1 MAEKKVSVNIFEVVY
16 TAANKLLA
24 GGHGLGI
31 VAATKSMPN
40 DFEKTLSVLR
50 SYTFPQLLKDKLS
63 GKIGERFIFMP
74 ITHKEVEYLTFSRL
88 SDSTSPPYLSRTT
101 IIAHHLAT
109 PVKELKSGKMNAGDL
124 VAWAGGLQGYDSKFD
139 FIKGWDADPEEL
151 NPTAFFRNTQNPLSA
166 ENLLKEMGIENNL
179 QSKLKDALAGVANR
193 LFDFDETKK
202 TAVLIIPYD
211 WQTYVPRLL
220 TIILFLLPNGIQNYL
235 VAVSQVWDKADLN
248 FDAGLVFTYPDA
260 PYIATMQS
268 GHNKNKVEIFDLA
281 KLQSIASNTGLSP
294 PIDKIYK
301 QYALEYWNFEK
312 PDHINLIPIIFN
324 HLDPICVRKDDVFA
338 LKRSI
343 DDLYAKYSDEKLTI
357 SEKLGGV
364 IEKLKVFQSDVPV
377 RNSLV
382 KYLNIFVNYA
392 VKNVLEN
399 LKFKERCDALLE
411 IWKYV
416 EIIALK
422 PDEITK
428 VLESNYKAIFD
439 NFEDILKNSSS
450 AFAGA
455 CINVNRNLE
464 IVKIF
469 ENRKV
474 PLGSILEAI
483 EIEVFNSRRVNENIT
498 RKNEISNFEKYLL
511 DVASNWFVLGP
522 SIITPAWNRIKK
534 GGREKDNPCYFSKA
548 IINLQLDHYLAA
560 VKVVETN
567 L

>member
-1 MAEKKVSVNIFEVVY
+1 MIEKKVSANVFEFVY
-16 TAANKLLA
+16 TSANKLLA
-24 GGHGLGI
+24 GGNGYGI
-31 VAATKSMPN
+31 VAATKTMPN
-40 DFEKTLSVLR
+40 DFEKTLKVLW
-50 SYTFPQLLKDKLS
+50 SYFFSQELKSSLPDKV
-63 GKIGERFIFMP
+63 GERFIFMP
-74 ITHKEVEYLTFSRL
+74 IKYKEEEYLTISRV
-88 SDSTSPPYLSRTT
+88 SDSISPPYLNRTT

-109 PVKELKSGKMNAGDL
+109 PVRELKSGKMDAADL
-124 VAWAGGLQGYDSKFD
+124 VAWVGGLPSYNPKFN
-139 FIKGWDADPEEL
+139 FIEGWDADPEVL
-151 NPTAFFRNTQNPLSA
+151 NPTAFFRDTQSPILA
-166 ENLLKEMGIENNL
+166 ENLLKDMGIENSL
-179 QSKLKDALAGVANR
+179 QLKMKDALAGVANR
-193 LFDFDETKK
+193 LFDFEETKK
-202 TAVLIIPYD
+202 TAIIIIPYN
-211 WQTYVPRLL
+211 WKKYVPRLL
-220 TIILFLLPNGIQNYL
+220 TIILYLLPNGIQNSL
-235 VAVSQVWDKADLN
+235 VAVSQVWDKEDLN
-248 FDAGLVFTYPDA
+248 FDAGLVFTYPGA
-260 PYIATMQS
+260 PFLTTMQN
-268 GHNKNKVEIFDLA
+268 GHNKNKVEIFDLT
-281 KLQSIASNTGLSP
+281 KLQLIINNTKISVAT
-294 PIDKIYK
+294 DKNYN
-301 QYALEYWNFEK
+301 QYALEYWNSEK
-312 PDHINLIPIIFN
+312 PDNINLIKIFN
-324 HLDPICVRKDDVFA
+324 HLDPRCVRKNDIFA

-416 EIIALK
+416 EIIGLK

-469 ENRKV
+469 ENSKV

-522 SIITPAWNRIKK
+522 AIIEPAWHRIKK
-534 GGREKDNPCYFSKA
+534 GGREKDNPCYFSKL
-548 IINLQLDHYLAA
+548 IVNLHFKNYLASI
-560 VKVVETN
+560 KIVENN